1 MLGDR
6 SGQGEANEGEK
17 EIHVRLSTVKNL
29 TKTYFFKKKSWNPCA
44 SCGAGRA
51 CSLAELRD
59 AREVM
64 LQDPESRPR
73 DTHLLLL

>member
-29 TKTYFFKKKSWNPCA
+29 TKTYFFKKK
-44 SCGAGRA
+44 AGVHVPPVVLGEHVA
-51 CSLAELRD
+51 WLN
-59 AREVM
+59 
-64 LQDPESRPR
+64 
-73 DTHLLLL
+73 